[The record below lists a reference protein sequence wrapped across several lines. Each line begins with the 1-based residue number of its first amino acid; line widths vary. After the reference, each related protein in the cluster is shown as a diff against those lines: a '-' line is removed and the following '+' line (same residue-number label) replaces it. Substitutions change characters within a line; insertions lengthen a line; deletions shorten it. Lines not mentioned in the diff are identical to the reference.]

1 MRKKQMLKFKTITSE
16 VSIHLLKTKRK
27 GEEDDNYRISDE
39 IYEQRERERQIK
51 SGAGGGWNGRVV
63 ALTEG

>member
-1 MRKKQMLKFKTITSE
+1 MLKFKTITSE

-39 IYEQRERERQIK
+39 IYE
-51 SGAGGGWNGRVV
+51 
-63 ALTEG
+63 